1 MGKFLDS
8 TGLNYLWS
16 RIKARF
22 VTNETNIQNNAAAI
36 ESVQEIAGAAADG
49 VQEIKVTLLPNKVD
63 KVSGK
68 GLSTNDFTTALKN
81 KLDGIATGAT
91 KVTVDSALSSTSAN
105 PVQNKIIYDALA
117 GKADSDHTHS
127 AATTTANGLMSST
140 DKAKLDG
147 IATGANK
154 TTVDTA
160 LSSSST
166 NPVQNKVINTALA
179 GKSDSGHSHDE
190 ATSNAK
196 GMMSS
201 TDKSKLDA
209 LPTLTVLESTYA
221 KKSDITSAYKA
232 KGNSSTVPTLSTVS
246 IGDVYNITA
255 SFTTTSDFVEG
266 AGKTY
271 PAGTNIV
278 KNADSKWDVM
288 AGFVDLS
295 GYLQTTDVVA
305 LTNAEIDT
313 ILAS

>member
-8 TGLNYLWS
+8 TGLSYLWS
-16 RIKARF
+16 RIKTRF
-22 VTNETNIQNNAAAI
+22 ETNEKDISTNSSSIA
-36 ESVQEIAGAAADG
+36 SVQEIAGAAADG
-49 VQEIKVTLLPNKVD
+49 VEEIKNTLLPNKVD

-91 KVTVDSALSSTSAN
+91 KVTVDSALSTTSSN
-105 PVQNKIIYDALA
+105 PVQNKIITDALA
-117 GKADSDHTHS
+117 GKSDSDHTHS

-154 TTVDTA
+154 ITVDSS

-179 GKSDSGHSHDE
+179 GKASSTHSHDE
-190 ATSNAK
+190 ATSSAK

-201 TDKSKLDA
+201 TDKAKLDA

-232 KGNSSTVPTLSTVS
+232 KGNSATVPTLSTVS
-246 IGDVYNITA
+246 VGDVYNITA
-255 SFTTTSDFVEG
+255 SFTTTTDFVEG

-278 KNADSKWDVM
+278 KNSDSKWDVM

-305 LTNAEIDT
+305 LTNAEIDN